1 MRTFLKTLAIISGS
15 LLFSGST
22 LAQTIVLNK
31 PNLEREGNLMKA
43 LSQRASAREFDST
56 PLSIQDLSDLLWA
69 ANGVNRVESGKRTA
83 PSAINAQ
90 DIDIYVFDSNGV
102 YLYNAQKHILEGVVN
117 GDYRKII
124 SNQDKDPYPA
134 LILLLV
140 SDISRFTRADD
151 SLKTEWAAMDAGIV
165 SQNIMLF
172 CSSAGMESRPR
183 AFMNKEKINELLQ
196 LSSTRLP
203 MLNIPISYKRR

>member
-183 AFMNKEKINELLQ
+183 AFMKKSEINDLLQ
-196 LSSTRLP
+196 LGTTKLP
-203 MLNIPISYKRR
+203 MLNIPVSYKKR

>member
-183 AFMNKEKINELLQ
+183 AFMKKSEINELLQ
-196 LSSTRLP
+196 LGTTKLP
-203 MLNIPISYKRR
+203 MLNIPVSYKKR

>member
-22 LAQTIVLNK
+22 LAQTIVLDK

-56 PLSIQDLSDLLWA
+56 PLSIRDLSDLLWA

-183 AFMNKEKINELLQ
+183 AFMKKSEINELLQ
-196 LSSTRLP
+196 LGTTKLP
-203 MLNIPISYKRR
+203 MLNIPVSYKRR

>member
-15 LLFSGST
+15 LLLSGIT

-43 LSQRASAREFDST
+43 LSQRASAREFEST

-90 DIDIYVFDSNGV
+90 DIDIYVFDYNGV

-183 AFMNKEKINELLQ
+183 AFMNKEQIIETLKLNNKQ
-196 LSSTRLP
+196 LP
-203 MLNIPISYKRR
+203 MLNIPVSYKKN

>member
-183 AFMNKEKINELLQ
+183 AFMKKSEINELLQ
-196 LSSTRLP
+196 LGTTKLP
-203 MLNIPISYKRR
+203 MLNIPVSYKRR

>member
-15 LLFSGST
+15 LLLSGIT

-151 SLKTEWAAMDAGIV
+151 SLKTDWAAMDAGIV

-183 AFMNKEKINELLQ
+183 AFMNKEQIIETLKLNNKQ
-196 LSSTRLP
+196 LP
-203 MLNIPISYKRR
+203 MLNIPVSYKKN

>member
-1 MRTFLKTLAIISGS
+1 MRTFLKTIAIFSGS
-15 LLFSGST
+15 LLLSGIT
-22 LAQTIVLNK
+22 LAQSIVLNK

-43 LSQRASAREFDST
+43 LSERASARVFDST

-90 DIDIYVFDSNGV
+90 DIDIYVFDSEGV

-183 AFMNKEKINELLQ
+183 AFMKKSEIIELLQ
-196 LSSTRLP
+196 LGTTKLP
-203 MLNIPISYKRR
+203 MLNIPVSYKKR

>member
-22 LAQTIVLNK
+22 LAQTIVLDK

-102 YLYNAQKHILEGVVN
+102 YLYNVQKHILEGVVN

-183 AFMNKEKINELLQ
+183 AFMKKSEINELLQ
-196 LSSTRLP
+196 LGTTKLP
-203 MLNIPISYKRR
+203 MLNIPVSYKRR

>member
-15 LLFSGST
+15 LLLSGIT

-43 LSQRASAREFDST
+43 LSQRASAREFEST

-151 SLKTEWAAMDAGIV
+151 SLKTDWAAMDAGIV

-183 AFMNKEKINELLQ
+183 AFMNKEQIIETLKLNNKQ
-196 LSSTRLP
+196 LP
-203 MLNIPISYKRR
+203 MLNIPVSYKKN

>member
-1 MRTFLKTLAIISGS
+1 MRTFLKTIAIFSGS
-15 LLFSGST
+15 LLLSGIT
-22 LAQTIVLNK
+22 LAQSIVLNK

-43 LSQRASAREFDST
+43 LSERASARVFDST

-90 DIDIYVFDSNGV
+90 DIDIYVFDSKGV

-183 AFMNKEKINELLQ
+183 AFMKKSEINELLQ
-196 LSSTRLP
+196 LGTTKLP
-203 MLNIPISYKRR
+203 MLNIPVSYKKR